1 MKNYIKELR
10 SKFKKYEIDGY
21 VIPKNDD
28 YFTEYS
34 KLNRLEVI
42 SNFSGSAGLAII
54 LKNKNYLFTDGRYT
68 IQSKIESGKNF
79 KIYGFEKLINCS
91 LFKNLTLGIDPKL
104 FTNTQIKNYFLK
116 HNKIK
121 YVEKNL
127 IDEIKKQKE
136 HTSIPFFS
144 LDKNIVGESINSK
157 LNKITKYL
165 KKNKSDYIFISAP
178 ENVAWTLNIRGGDG
192 PNSPIP
198 NSRLIV
204 SKSKKILL
212 ISNLKKCKQLL
223 KNKIIKKDEFLDVNT
238 LPSKIL
244 HLKGKNFIVDD
255 KSCSIFYENL
265 IKSKFK
271 IIKRED
277 PIYLLKA
284 IKNKTEIKNMINAH
298 ILDGVALT
306 KFLFWIKKI
315 NKKKITEVEAAKKLE
330 NFRKLN
336 KNFLYP
342 SFDTIAGSGKNGA
355 IVHYRAKKEKCR
367 TINRNDIFLCDSGGQ
382 YKYGTT
388 DVTRTICF
396 SKQKQ
401 NIKNIF
407 TKVLKGHIAVA
418 TTDINKD
425 DTGKKIDK
433 RARKFLNKSN
443 LDYAHGT
450 GHGVGFFLNVHEGPQ
465 SITKIN
471 TVKIRE
477 GMILSNEPGYYKTN
491 EYGIRIENLVYVKKI
506 KKNLSFQN
514 LTMAPIEKD
523 LINFDLLTIDEKN
536 YLFKYHLEVYSKIS
550 KYLNPNERKLVSYFY
565 LAFSKIQLGQ
575 LLLFLTV
582 WHNLLFF

>member
-91 LFKNLTLGIDPKL
+91 FFKNLTLGIDPKL
-104 FTNTQIKNYFLK
+104 FTKTQIKNYFLK

-121 YVEKNL
+121 YIEKNL
-127 IDEIKKQKE
+127 IDEIKKQKK

-144 LDKNIVGESINSK
+144 LDKNIVGESVNSK
-157 LNKITKYL
+157 LNKVTKYL
-165 KKNKSDYIFISAP
+165 KKNKCDYIFISAP
-178 ENVAWTLNIRGGDG
+178 ENVAWILNVRGGDS

-198 NSRLIV
+198 NSRLII

-223 KNKIIKKDEFLDVNT
+223 KNKIIKKDEFLDVRT

-284 IKNKTEIKNMINAH
+284 IKNKTEIKNMINSH

-342 SFDTIAGSGKNGA
+342 SFDTIAGSGENGA

-367 TINRNDIFLCDSGGQ
+367 TIKRNDILLCDSGGQ

-396 SKQKQ
+396 SKQKHS
-401 NIKNIF
+401 IKNIF

-506 KKNLSFQN
+506 KKNLLFQN

-536 YLFKYHLEVYSKIS
+536 YLFKYHLEVYSRIS
-550 KYLNPNERKLVSYFY
+550 KYLKPNEKSW
-565 LAFSKIQLGQ
+565 LATFI
-575 LLLFLTV
+575 
-582 WHNLLFF
+582 

>member
-1 MKNYIKELR
+1 MKHYIKILR
-10 SKFKKYEIDGY
+10 NKFEKYKIDGY

-91 LFKNLTLGIDPKL
+91 LFKNLTLGVDPKL

-165 KKNKSDYIFISAP
+165 KKNKSDHIFISAP
-178 ENVAWTLNIRGGDG
+178 ENVAWTLNLRGGDG

-212 ISNLKKCKQLL
+212 ISSLKKCKQLL
-223 KNKIIKKDEFLDVNT
+223 KNKIIKENEFLDVNT

-265 IKSKFK
+265 IKSKFN

-277 PIYLLKA
+277 PIYFLKA
-284 IKNKTEIKNMINAH
+284 IKNKTEINNMINAH

-355 IVHYRAKKEKCR
+355 IVHYRAEKEKCR

-396 SKQKQ
+396 SKQKYS
-401 NIKNIF
+401 IKNIF

-506 KKNLSFQN
+506 KKNLTFQN

-550 KYLNPNERKLVSYFY
+550 KFLNPNERNW
-565 LAFSKIQLGQ
+565 LATFI
-575 LLLFLTV
+575 
-582 WHNLLFF
+582 